1 MDYIFTSGIADA
13 RSNGVAARQPK
24 NLKKGFQMSNWIE
37 KSSVLLF
44 IAVVGGLLWWESQS
58 TVVAAPV
65 DEPARDGFAS
75 LQPED
80 QPKGKDDRDK
90 SKDKKDKKKGDKEKD
105 EEEWEDY
112 VPEEEPQDQGK
123 YAPKIRRLTKE
134 EISRIRFMEMNAM
147 RNVNDVESISV
158 DLSRNLAQ
166 DFLLEMSGHEDF
178 RDEATQREFMTLT
191 PAQKVHYIAKYTGP
205 KFADRVEI
213 RTDPEIFSEFRRNVL
228 PFILRG
234 CATGGCHNSLSK
246 EAYGFRLFND
256 PKRSPATMYANF
268 IVLNDFANESGMLIN
283 RNAPQNS
290 LLANYLLE
298 ADQVSVENRHP
309 GDVKYRPPFKNR
321 KNPRFKRILDWMGSL
336 KIPAE
341 DYGVRLLP
349 KYEPEK
355 SIFDD
360 DEKEGDKPDE
370 KGDDADKKE
379 DGSDKPSRNPPD

>member
-1 MDYIFTSGIADA
+1 MPTLVGMALPP
-13 RSNGVAARQPK
+13 G
-24 NLKKGFQMSNWIE
+24 NLRISKRGSEMLNWIE

-44 IAVVGGLLWWESQS
+44 VAVVGGLLWWESQAM
-58 TVVAAPV
+58 VVAAPV
-65 DEPARDGFAS
+65 EEPGSISFAS
-75 LQPED
+75 MQPED
-80 QPKGKDDRDK
+80 QPKDKDASDK
-90 SKDKKDKKKGDKEKD
+90 SKDKKGKKKKGDKDKE

-112 VPEEEPQDQGK
+112 VPEDEPDDQGK
-123 YAPKIRRLTKE
+123 YAAKIRPLSKE

-147 RNVNDVESISV
+147 RNVNEVESISV
-158 DLSRNLAQ
+158 EVSRNLAQ

-178 RDEATQREFMTLT
+178 RDEATQREFMKLT
-191 PAQKVHYIAKYTGP
+191 PAQKVHYIAKYTGS

-213 RTDPEIFSEFRRNVL
+213 RSDPDVFTEFRRNVL
-228 PFILRG
+228 PFIVRG

-256 PKRSPATMYANF
+256 AKRAPGTMYANF
-268 IVLNDFANESGMLIN
+268 IVLSDFANESGMMIN

-298 ADQVSVENRHP
+298 PDQVSVENRHP
-309 GDVKYRPPFKNR
+309 GDVKYRAPFNNR
-321 KNPRFKRILDWMGSL
+321 KNPRYKRILDWMGSL

-370 KGDDADKKE
+370 KGDDADKKK
-379 DGSDKPSRNPPD
+379 DGTDKPSRDRRD